1 MEIRMKYAETFFLL
15 AVGTVSILFLV
26 LSQEYSDIARSVPN
40 ICAFFVLLSIV
51 FRLWQIWLKDS
62 LYGNVLKIHKRSVPF
77 ILLMTGYTAGVFLIG
92 FVLSSIIFVPLCMFW
107 MGQKRVGRVL
117 IITTIYVAL
126 LYLVFVVGFRMPLP
140 ESMIG
145 F

>member
-62 LYGNVLKIHKRSVPF
+62 LYGDVLKIHKRSVPF